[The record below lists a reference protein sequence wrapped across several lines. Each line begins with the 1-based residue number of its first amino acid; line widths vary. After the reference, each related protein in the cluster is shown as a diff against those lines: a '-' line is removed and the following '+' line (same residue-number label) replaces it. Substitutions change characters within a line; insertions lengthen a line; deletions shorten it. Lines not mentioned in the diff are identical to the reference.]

1 MSSAPVDEALGIDL
15 ALVRVLGQLSAEL
28 PAQLSAVALS
38 GLILPAPEASAYYYG
53 LSSGVVRELQRN
65 HNVTVFVFQDGPSE
79 LLIEA
84 SNTSVS
90 TTYLQTITITIL
102 LAFRQVQH
110 TPQTW
115 FSKTSST
122 YDYAARRAARYNGA
136 ISNVMRTKIK
146 GDAGIVDIEKLS
158 DAFGEWDQN
167 EDNPGLM
174 TYAVST
180 WQIMQAI
187 NVPDGCDEP

>member
-1 MSSAPVDEALGIDL
+1 MSSVDESLGIDL
-15 ALVRVLGQLSAEL
+15 ALVRILTQLSAHLSDEL
-28 PAQLSAVALS
+28 DVVALD
-38 GLILPAPEASAYYYG
+38 GLSLPAPDANAYYYG

-65 HNVTVFVFQDGPSE
+65 HHVNIFVFQDGPSE
-79 LLIEA
+79 LLVEA
-84 SNTSVS
+84 SDTSVS
-90 TTYLQTITITIL
+90 STYLQSITVTIL

-110 TPQTW
+110 TPQSW
-115 FSKTSST
+115 FGKMSSV

-136 ISNVMRTKIK
+136 IGNVIRKYAK
-146 GDAGIVDIEKLS
+146 GDAGIVGVEKLS

-180 WQIMQAI
+180 WEIMQAI
-187 NVPDGCDEP
+187 TVPDGCEIPA